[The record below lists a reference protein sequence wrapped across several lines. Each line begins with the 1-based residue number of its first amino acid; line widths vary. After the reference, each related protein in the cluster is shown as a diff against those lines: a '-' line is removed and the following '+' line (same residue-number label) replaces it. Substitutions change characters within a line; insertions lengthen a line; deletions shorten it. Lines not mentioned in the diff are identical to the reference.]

1 MIQHSLRPTQILS
14 NQSFSGVY
22 HDDAS
27 ADIYAL
33 IPILVPPSLFGSFS
47 RIRSCPPQV
56 REQCPNLWSRHAIHA
71 QSTNLGSSS
80 KSLQAHSDLPA
91 FVVANYEDVFLAV
104 RVADT
109 GTQDMFT
116 VTLARLRSIVSL
128 SWPTLTQGRLLRN
141 LKGPGGKNWGM
152 RLG

>member
-1 MIQHSLRPTQILS
+1 MIQHSLHPTQILPDQ
-14 NQSFSGVY
+14 NFSDIY
-22 HDDAS
+22 HVAS

-80 KSLQAHSDLPA
+80 KSLQAHSDLPI
-91 FVVANYEDVFLAV
+91 FIVANYKDIFLAV
-104 RVADT
+104 RVTDT
-109 GTQDMFT
+109 STQDMFT
-116 VTLARLRSIVSL
+116 VTFTRLGGFVSL
-128 SWPTLTQGRLLRN
+128 SWPTLTRGRLL
-141 LKGPGGKNWGM
+141 
-152 RLG
+152 